1 MNAQILRTIAAKD
14 LREVQ
19 QNRGAWI
26 PAVIVPFLFLIL
38 LPLAVIL
45 VPQVVSFS
53 MLPLLAPS
61 GPVGLM
67 RQNIP
72 ALATQLAGLDDRQVW
87 VVLMTGYFLAPF
99 ILIMP
104 LMLSTTVGAESFVGE
119 KERKTIEALVY
130 TPASDAELFVGK
142 VLASV
147 LPSVAL
153 TWLSFVVYGTV
164 VNAAA
169 WPVMGRVWFP
179 PPTWWPL
186 IFWVTPALATLGM
199 AVTVLIST
207 RVSTFMEAYQMSASL
222 VVLVLALVVGQ
233 ITGVLYLSVG
243 VGLAVGLVL
252 WVIDALLIW
261 TGVRIFSRER
271 LLSHL

>member
-1 MNAQILRTIAAKD
+1 
-14 LREVQ
+14 
-19 QNRGAWI
+19 
-26 PAVIVPFLFLIL
+26 
-38 LPLAVIL
+38 
-45 VPQVVSFS
+45 
-53 MLPLLAPS
+53 
-61 GPVGLM
+61 
-67 RQNIP
+67 
-72 ALATQLAGLDDRQVW
+72 
-87 VVLMTGYFLAPF
+87 MTGYFLAPF

-104 LMLSTTVGAESFVGE
+104 LMLSTIVGAESFVGE

-147 LPSVAL
+147 LPSIAL
-153 TWLSFVVYGTV
+153 TWLSFLVYGIV
-164 VNAAA
+164 VNAAG
-169 WPVMGRVWFP
+169 WPVMGRIWFP

-186 IFWVTPALATLGM
+186 ILWVTPAFATLGM

-243 VGLAVGLVL
+243 VGLAAGMVL
-252 WVIDALLIW
+252 WAIDALLIW

-271 LLSHL
+271 LLSSV